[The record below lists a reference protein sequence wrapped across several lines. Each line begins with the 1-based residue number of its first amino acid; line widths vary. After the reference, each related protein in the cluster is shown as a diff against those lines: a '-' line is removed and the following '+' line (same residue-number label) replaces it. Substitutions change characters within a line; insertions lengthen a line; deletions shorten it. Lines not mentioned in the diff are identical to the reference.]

1 MSPGAAVADSTRCSV
16 LSRAADEQLT
26 GSAPRARAWLVLE
39 QPGPYG
45 FSALTESHLPEPVRA
60 ALGALPKDSGTTVL
74 LARRVGRHADDH
86 AALEQR
92 RFWFAHVS
100 PGGVRMRTGV
110 LDDSELLRPDLAEV
124 LAAAAT
130 GELPPWGA
138 KSDEPLLLVCTNSK
152 RDVCCALEGRPVAES
167 LAADPAYSSRV
178 LEVSHLGGHR
188 FAPTALLLPTGHA
201 FGRLDPASARAVLD
215 SAAVGDL
222 GPLEH
227 HRGRTSLPQAA
238 QAAESAV
245 RAAESVAALDDLDAL
260 RRVDDLAV
268 PAGLRWEGVDGVA
281 EVEVRHRDGRS
292 WHVTVTR
299 RTLPE
304 PKPESCGKKAV
315 EAHVWVAGPVV
326 PAPAWA

>member
-1 MSPGAAVADSTRCSV
+1 VSAAEAVADASRCSL
-16 LSRAADEQLT
+16 LSSAAHEQLA
-26 GSAPRARAWLVLE
+26 GSAPRAKAWLVLE

-45 FSALTESHLPEPVRA
+45 FAALTESHLPEAVRGS
-60 ALGALPKDSGTTVL
+60 LGALPKDSGTTVL

-86 AALEQR
+86 AAIDTR

-100 PGGVRMRTGV
+100 PGGVRMRTGI
-110 LDDSELLRPDLAEV
+110 LADAELLRPDLADV
-124 LAAAAT
+124 IAAAAT
-130 GELPPWGA
+130 GELPPWGT
-138 KSDEPLLLVCTNSK
+138 KNDEPLLLVCTNSK

-167 LAADPAYSSRV
+167 LAADPAYSTRV

-201 FGRLDPASARAVLD
+201 FGRLDPASARGVLD
-215 SAAVGDL
+215 SAAVGEL
-222 GPLEH
+222 GPLDR

-245 RAAESVAALDDLDAL
+245 RTSESVSALDDLDAL
-260 RRVDDLAV
+260 RRVEDRAV

-281 EVEVRHRDGRS
+281 EVEVRHRDGRA

-299 RTLPE
+299 ENLPE

-326 PAPAWA
+326 PAAVWS